1 MFEAPLT
8 DGVSLFIWIV
18 CFLAAFGAALTAIDV
33 KRTFPEKKD
42 STEEK

>member
-18 CFLAAFGAALTAIDV
+18 CILAAFGAALTAIDV
-33 KRTFPEKKD
+33 RSGFPKKKD
-42 STEEK
+42 STEDK